1 MRCRKPMKAWKGQ
14 HVNPETGRRPV
25 AFKMMDGFHDLP
37 LEFGCGQCIPCRLA
51 WSRNWAAR
59 ADAEA
64 RMSVR
69 PCYTVTLTY
78 DDEHLPWGSG
88 SRSTVCVRDV
98 QTFYKRLRFAVGP
111 FRHMTAGEYGE
122 KSGRAHYHGSLFG
135 VALDDLRFWKN
146 SPAGGPMFVSRT
158 VDRLWG
164 QGLVSIQPFSA
175 SGAEYVAKYVLK
187 AIKGPAAEAEYADR
201 EPPFFIM
208 SRRPGIGAAAYEK
221 FKEEWSTTGEMAIG
235 GGSSAPQV
243 VPLPAFYMARI
254 REEFPER
261 YEVLRA
267 RRAAAAVLCSK
278 GEAPHLEA
286 NLMSRMEANP
296 RHGA

>member
-201 EPPFFIM
+201 EPPF
-208 SRRPGIGAAAYEK
+208 SSCRAARVSVRRRTRSSKRNGAPPVK
-221 FKEEWSTTGEMAIG
+221 WLS
-235 GGSSAPQV
+235 V
-243 VPLPAFYMARI
+243 V
-254 REEFPER
+254 
-261 YEVLRA
+261 A
-267 RRAAAAVLCSK
+267 RRLRKLCRCPRSTWRASVRSFPSGTRCCAPVVRRLRCCARRGGAPLG
-278 GEAPHLEA
+278 GESHVAYGGE
-286 NLMSRMEANP
+286 P